1 MSRRILASILVFAFG
16 SAVQAADVP
25 ELIRQVKAVGPAG
38 QGNAEA
44 ARAWQELSRLSADEL
59 PQLLAALDD
68 ASPAAGNWL
77 RSAVD
82 AIAERERAAG
92 RSLSAKA
99 LETFLRDTRHAG
111 RPRRLAYELLCSADP
126 GAAARL
132 LPTMLDDPGAELRYE
147 AVSVAFDAA
156 KQQPD
161 DSPAA
166 KAELRK
172 VLSAARDGNQVEAI
186 ARELDRRGEPVD
198 LVAHFGYVTRWLVA
212 GPFENVDGRGF
223 QTAFAPESRFELT
236 ARFAGKG
243 GAEFGWRLQR
253 SGNKDGIVN
262 LNDVFPD
269 PGGQRT
275 RAGKPKGLKAA
286 VAYAYAE
293 VESPTDQSAQ
303 ARAASATAFRVFVN
317 GREVLARE
325 TYHQSFDRDAFNAPA
340 RLARGRNTILVKVCQ
355 NDQPEEWAQNWMFQ
369 LRLTDELGAAV
380 PLRVVTP
387 DPK

>member
-1 MSRRILASILVFAFG
+1 MIAFAPG
-16 SAVQAADVP
+16 VQAADVP
-25 ELIRQVKAVGPAG
+25 ELIRDVKAVGVAG
-38 QGNAEA
+38 HGNVQA
-44 ARAWQELSRLSADEL
+44 ARAWQELSRVSADEV
-59 PQLLAALDD
+59 PRLLAALDD

-92 RSLSAKA
+92 RSLSTKA
-99 LETFLRDTRHAG
+99 LEAFFRDTRHTG
-111 RPRRLAYELLCSADP
+111 RPRRLAYELLCSGDP
-126 GAAARL
+126 SAATRL
-132 LPTMLDDPGAELRYE
+132 LPTLLNDPGAELRYE
-147 AVSVAFDAA
+147 AVGVAFEAA
-156 KQQPD
+156 KQQPAH
-161 DSPAA
+161 SLGA

-172 VLSAARDGNQVEAI
+172 LLSAARDGNQVDAI
-186 ARELDRRGEPVD
+186 ARELERRGEPVD
-198 LVAHFGYVTRWLVA
+198 LVAHFGYITRWLFA
-212 GPFENVDGRGF
+212 GPFENADGRGF
-223 QTAFAPESRFELT
+223 QTEFAPEGRFELT

-253 SGNKDGIVN
+253 SEKKDGIVD

-275 RAGKPKGLKAA
+275 RAGKPKGVKAA

-293 VESPTDQSAQ
+293 VESPTDQSVQ
-303 ARAASATAFRVFVN
+303 VRAASATALRVFVN

-340 RLARGRNTILVKVCQ
+340 RLTRNRNTILVKVCQ

-369 LRLTDELGAAV
+369 LRLTDELGATV
-380 PLRVVTP
+380 PLRVVTTER
-387 DPK
+387 KK